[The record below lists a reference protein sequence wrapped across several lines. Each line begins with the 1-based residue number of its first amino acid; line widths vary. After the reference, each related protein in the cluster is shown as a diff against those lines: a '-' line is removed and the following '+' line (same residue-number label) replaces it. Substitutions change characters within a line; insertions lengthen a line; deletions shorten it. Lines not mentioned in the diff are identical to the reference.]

1 MKRVL
6 FASLLAACA
15 ALSAADAAKSAPAT
29 DAEKV
34 ARQEAARLRMMEK
47 TGGLIKVDGKGS
59 VALIDLQTRVSA
71 EVIGMR
77 AALLAKMLRAE
88 VRALSA
94 DDKSF
99 EVKTAAKHL
108 EKTGATA
115 AVLVVDCP
123 GLPMSLLALE
133 QRWAAVNVAALAED
147 KPDAVTLT
155 RRVNKML
162 TRQAAVLLGAYSST
176 AKATPLAA
184 VSSLGDLDALD
195 YDMPTMDSLMSILRF
210 LPQMGITQTKMT
222 TYKKACMEGW
232 APAPTNE
239 FQRVIFEQVKSDKER
254 GPSKPLTIAPPAKK

>member
-6 FASLLAACA
+6 FASLLAAGA
-15 ALSAADAAKSAPAT
+15 ALCAADAAKPAPM
-29 DAEKV
+29 DAEKEARRAE
-34 ARQEAARLRMMEK
+34 ARQRMMEK

-59 VALIDLQTRVSA
+59 VAFIDLQTRLPA
-71 EVIGMR
+71 EAIGLR

-94 DDKSF
+94 DDKAF
-99 EVKTAAKHL
+99 RIETAAKHL

-115 AVLVVDCP
+115 AVLVVDSP

-147 KPDAVTLT
+147 KPDAATLT

-176 AKATPLAA
+176 AKTTPLVA
-184 VSSLGDLDALD
+184 VSSLKDLDALD

-222 TYKKACMEGW
+222 TYKKACLEGW

-254 GPSKPLTIAPPAKK
+254 GPSKPLTIVPPKK